1 MSISCISLLK
11 LPHLLLGCGDLVLD
25 SSPSVGTFSRISV
38 SSSSSSGCCTSRWMW
53 LGEEGQGEA
62 AEEPW
67 AGESW
72 EEEVEDEEEEEVEE
86 VEEPL

>member
-1 MSISCISLLK
+1 
-11 LPHLLLGCGDLVLD
+11 
-25 SSPSVGTFSRISV
+25 
-38 SSSSSSGCCTSRWMW
+38 MW

-86 VEEPL
+86 VEEPLWQSSSDRFSDQVETSCWRSLILSKTLSRAEKTSSPANSRLT

>member
-1 MSISCISLLK
+1 
-11 LPHLLLGCGDLVLD
+11 
-25 SSPSVGTFSRISV
+25 
-38 SSSSSSGCCTSRWMW
+38 MW

-72 EEEVEDEEEEEVEE
+72 ADEEEEESEE
-86 VEEPL
+86 DAEEEEHLSISDRFSDQEETSCWRLLIRSKMVSRAEKTSSSANS